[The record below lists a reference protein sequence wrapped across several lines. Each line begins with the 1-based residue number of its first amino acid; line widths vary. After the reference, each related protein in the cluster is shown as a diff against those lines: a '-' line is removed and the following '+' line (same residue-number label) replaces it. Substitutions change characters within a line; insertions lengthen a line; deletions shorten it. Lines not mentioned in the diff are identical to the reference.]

1 MQLVIFGG
9 FLGSG
14 KTSLILSLAHH
25 LVEKAGTDRP
35 SLVILENEVG
45 EVGIDNKVLQAGGYE
60 VKELFAGCICC
71 TLTADLV
78 TTLIDLHEKVQ
89 PQWVIFEPT
98 GLAYPRKIIETVNQ
112 YGKGVDR
119 IVVVGVVDA
128 ERWEELTEITPGLI
142 EGQVTSGDLVLINKC
157 DLVTPE
163 QLKAIREQVVAMNP
177 RAEVVEVSALAG
189 IDTRIWEKVDEGCRA

>member
-25 LVEKAGTDRP
+25 LVNGAGTDKP
-35 SLVILENEVG
+35 SLVILENEIG
-45 EVGIDNKVLQAGGYE
+45 EVGIDNKVLQAGGFS

-78 TTLIDLHEKVQ
+78 TTLNELHESIQ
-89 PQWVIFEPT
+89 PRWVIFEPT

-112 YGKGVDR
+112 YGKGIER
-119 IVVVGVVDA
+119 IIVIAVVDA
-128 ERWEELTEITPGLI
+128 ERWEELTEVTPALI
-142 EGQVTSGDLVLINKC
+142 EGQVTSGDLILINKC
-157 DLVTPE
+157 DLVDAE
-163 QLKAIREQVVAMNP
+163 LIQVIREQVRAMNP
-177 RAEVVEVSALAG
+177 RAEILEVSAIG
-189 IDTRIWEKVDEGCRA
+189 EIDTRIWGKVDEGIKA

>member
-25 LVEKAGTDRP
+25 LVNREGSDKP
-35 SLVILENEVG
+35 SLVILENEIG
-45 EVGIDNKVLQAGGYE
+45 EVGIDNKVLQAGGFS

-78 TTLIDLHEKVQ
+78 TTLNDLHEKVQ
-89 PQWVIFEPT
+89 PKWVIFEPT
-98 GLAYPRKIIETVNQ
+98 GLAYPKKIIETVNQ
-112 YGKGVDR
+112 YGKGIER
-119 IVVVGVVDA
+119 IVVIGVVDA

-142 EGQVTSGDLVLINKC
+142 EGQVSSGDLVLINKC
-157 DLVTPE
+157 DLVEPE
-163 QLKAIREQVVAMNP
+163 ALAMIREQVRGMNP
-177 RAEVVEVSALAG
+177 KAEILEVSATSG
-189 IDTRIWEKVDEGCRA
+189 IDTRIWGKVDEGSQA